1 MMGGN
6 GYYCGSAV
14 LVSGMAG
21 SGKTSLAAHFAREA
35 AARGERCLW
44 FSVGESSSQIIR
56 NMRSIGIDLEPAV
69 RRGTLRFHA
78 ERPTVCG
85 LEMHLVTTHKLVNDF
100 KPQVV
105 VIDPVSNFAAL
116 GSGAEVKAMLTRLI
130 AFIKTQGMTALF
142 TSLTPGDTSLEAT
155 DVDIS
160 SLMDTWLVM
169 RYMQHG
175 AERNR
180 FLAILKSRGMAH
192 SNQTRE
198 FLLTEHGM
206 ELRDVY
212 VGPSGDLLAGGARDA
227 LEAQEKAQA
236 LVGKQQTEGIKRA
249 LESKRQAMEAQI
261 AALRA
266 EFEVEQAEAATTVGQ
281 DRTRAGVLADDRVQM
296 ARQRQSDPAAAGKTP
311 KQK

>member
-1 MMGGN
+1 
-6 GYYCGSAV
+6 
-14 LVSGMAG
+14 
-21 SGKTSLAAHFAREA
+21 
-35 AARGERCLW
+35 
-44 FSVGESSSQIIR
+44 
-56 NMRSIGIDLEPAV
+56 
-69 RRGTLRFHA
+69 
-78 ERPTVCG
+78 
-85 LEMHLVTTHKLVNDF
+85 MHLVTTHKLVNDF

>member
-1 MMGGN
+1 
-6 GYYCGSAV
+6 
-14 LVSGMAG
+14 
-21 SGKTSLAAHFAREA
+21 
-35 AARGERCLW
+35 
-44 FSVGESSSQIIR
+44 
-56 NMRSIGIDLEPAV
+56 
-69 RRGTLRFHA
+69 
-78 ERPTVCG
+78 
-85 LEMHLVTTHKLVNDF
+85 MHLVTMHKLVNEF
-100 KPQVV
+100 NPRIVI
-105 VIDPVSNFAAL
+105 IDPVSNFAAL

-130 AFIKTQGMTALF
+130 AFIKTEGITALF
-142 TSLTPGDTSLEAT
+142 TNLTAGDTSLEAT
-155 DVDIS
+155 DVGIS

-198 FLLTEHGM
+198 SLLTEQGM

-236 LVGKQQTEGIKRA
+236 LVGKQRTEGTKRA
-249 LESKRQAMEAQI
+249 LESKRQALEAQI

-266 EFEVEQAEAATTVGQ
+266 EFEVEQAEAAKTVGQ
-281 DRTRAGVLADDRVQM
+281 DQTRAGVLAGDRAQM
-296 ARQRQSDPAAAGKTP
+296 ARLRQGNAAVAKKTP
-311 KQK
+311 KRK